1 MMMFSLMLGGS
12 LYGVPQS
19 CKILDVD
26 DFESAKHE
34 KMDHFS
40 LFYPISLFG

>member
-1 MMMFSLMLGGS
+1 MLGAS
-12 LYGVPQS
+12 LFGPQS